1 MAGRERA
8 RWFDVRVERTE
19 PVTSEVRRIVLDPGG
34 PVAVPPGGHIEVA
47 VQVDGRPQTRCYSLV
62 DDGRDAGRLVV
73 GVRLAPD
80 GRGGS
85 RYMHGLRPGDTL
97 KVCGPRDGF
106 GLLPGRERYLL
117 LAGGIGITP
126 LIGMARVLRDSG
138 ADYRIV
144 HAGRSR
150 DAMPFLDGLRADHP
164 GRVECAV
171 SGEGTRLDLAGLVR
185 DAPEGTEVYV
195 CGPMRMVE
203 ELRRHWQQ
211 AGRPASALRLETFGS
226 SGTHPATEFTVEIP
240 RLGIHA
246 TVPRNESMLDALRA
260 AGADMMFDC
269 LRGECGLCEVRVLST
284 TAPIDHRD
292 VFLSD
297 RQKAAEHTLCTCV
310 SRAVG
315 GHLSIDVP

>member
-8 RWFDVRVERTE
+8 RWFDARVERTE
-19 PVTSEVRRIVLDPGG
+19 RVTAEVRRIVLDPGG
-34 PVAVPPGGHIEVA
+34 PVSVPPGGHIEVT
-47 VQVDGRPQTRCYSLV
+47 VYVDGSPRTRCYSLAHA
-62 DDGRDAGRLVV
+62 GRDRGRLVV
-73 GVRLAPD
+73 GERLDPV

-117 LAGGIGITP
+117 VAGGIGITP
-126 LIGMARVLRDSG
+126 VIGMARALRGSG

-144 HAGRSR
+144 HAGRAR
-150 DAMPFLDGLRADHP
+150 ERMPFLDGLLSDHP

-171 SGEGTRLDLAGLVR
+171 SGEGTRLDLAALVSGT
-185 DAPEGTEVYV
+185 PEGTEAYV

-203 ELRRHWQQ
+203 ELRRHWRD
-211 AGRPASALRLETFGS
+211 AGRPTGALRFETFGS
-226 SGTHPATEFTVEIP
+226 SGTHPAEEFTVEVP
-240 RLGIHA
+240 RLGISA
-246 TVPRNESMLDALRA
+246 AVTRSGSVLDALRE

-269 LRGECGLCEVRVLST
+269 LRGECGLCEVKVLSC

-297 RQKAAEHTLCTCV
+297 RQKAADQTLCTCV

-315 GHLSIDVP
+315 GHLTIDIP